1 MNLPRSSSRP
11 VASPGL
17 NNNSRQRRAGAKP
30 GAAGL
35 LRRNLRSRRHVSAG
49 HTSFARTGLA
59 DRVAS
64 DARWFP
70 FDFDPRSASVN
81 FVETDWGVLAAQ
93 PFLDMRWDLRMARRE
108 RAMLTELNG
117 NPALGE
123 SVPALNFIWHTG
135 FCCST
140 LLAHAIT
147 ARRHNLSLCEPKILA
162 DLADVKRTGMFLL
175 DRGLAELPGTALRL
189 LARSAGGTQA
199 TIKPAP
205 AANYLLPEAAR
216 LSNGKMLFLFSDCRS
231 FVISIARL
239 GDDGWRYVR
248 HMFATLL
255 RSGHLGAEWTGPR
268 LWDLSDLEVAA
279 FVWHLQ
285 IDEFLRDWRLLGN
298 DRARSLDCD
307 AFLAAPQETLTRL
320 NEFFGLGLAPKEIS
334 AMVAGPLFQRKA
346 KGGHAPFDA
355 TQRQAEYHAAAKSL
369 GAELDRCV
377 AWSYETRPGTPRTTP
392 LPAALMPIDKAY
404 LP

>member
-1 MNLPRSSSRP
+1 M
-11 VASPGL
+11 
-17 NNNSRQRRAGAKP
+17 
-30 GAAGL
+30 
-35 LRRNLRSRRHVSAG
+35 SAG
-49 HTSFARTGLA
+49 HTSFARTGVA
-59 DRVAS
+59 NRVVS

-93 PFLDMRWDLRMARRE
+93 PFLDMRWDVRMARRE
-108 RAMLTELNG
+108 RATLTELNG

-123 SVPALNFIWHTG
+123 NVPALNFIWHTG

-140 LLAHAIT
+140 LLARAIT
-147 ARRHNLSLCEPKILA
+147 ARGHNLSLCEPKILA
-162 DLADVKRTGMFLL
+162 DLADVKRTGLFLL

-189 LARSAGGTQA
+189 LARSGTGAQ
-199 TIKPAP
+199 TTVKPAP
-205 AANYLLPEAAR
+205 AANYLVPEAAR
-216 LSNGKMLFLFSDCRS
+216 LSTGKMLFLFSDCRS
-231 FVISIARL
+231 FVVSIARL

-255 RSGHLGAEWTGPR
+255 RSGHLGAEWAGPR

-285 IDEFLRDWRLLGN
+285 MDAFLCDWRLLGD

-307 AFLAAPQETLTRL
+307 AFLAAPEEALARL

-334 AMVAGPLFQRKA
+334 ATVAGPLFQRKA

-355 TQRQAEYHAAAKSL
+355 TQRHAEYDAVAKSL

-377 AWSYETRPGTPRTTP
+377 AWSYETRSSTPRTAP

>member
-1 MNLPRSSSRP
+1 M
-11 VASPGL
+11 
-17 NNNSRQRRAGAKP
+17 
-30 GAAGL
+30 
-35 LRRNLRSRRHVSAG
+35 SAG
-49 HTSFARTGLA
+49 QASFARTGVA
-59 DRVAS
+59 NRVVS

-70 FDFDPRSASVN
+70 FDFDPRAGAVN
-81 FVETDWGVLAAQ
+81 FVETDWSVLSAQ
-93 PFLDMRWDLRMARRE
+93 PFLDTRWDVRTVRRD
-108 RAMLTELNG
+108 RVTLTELNG

-123 SVPALNFIWHTG
+123 SAPSLNFIWHTG

-140 LLAHAIT
+140 LLARAIT
-147 ARRHNLSLCEPKILA
+147 AREHNLSLCEPKILA
-162 DLADVKRTGMFLL
+162 DLADVKRAGMFLL
-175 DRGLAELPGTALRL
+175 DRALAELPRTALRL
-189 LARSAGGTQA
+189 LARSAGNTLT

-216 LSNGKMLFLFSDCRS
+216 LSTGKMLFLFSDCRS

-255 RSGHLGAEWTGPR
+255 RSGYLGAEWAGPR

-285 IDEFLRDWRLLGN
+285 IDEFLRDWHLLGD

-307 AFLAAPQETLTRL
+307 ALLAAPEETLARL
-320 NEFFGLGLAPKEIS
+320 NEFFGLGLTREDIPAI
-334 AMVAGPLFQRKA
+334 VAGPLFHRKA
-346 KGGHAPFDA
+346 KGGHAPFNA
-355 TQRQAEYHAAAKSL
+355 TQRQAEYDAVANSL

-377 AWSYETRPGTPRTTP
+377 AWSYEVRPGTPRSAP

>member
-1 MNLPRSSSRP
+1 
-11 VASPGL
+11 
-17 NNNSRQRRAGAKP
+17 
-30 GAAGL
+30 
-35 LRRNLRSRRHVSAG
+35 VSAG
-49 HTSFARTGLA
+49 QASFAKTGVA
-59 DRVAS
+59 NRVVS
-64 DARWFP
+64 DTRWFP
-70 FDFDPRSASVN
+70 FDFDPRAATVN

-93 PFLDMRWDLRMARRE
+93 PFLDMRWDVRMARRE
-108 RAMLTELNG
+108 RATLTELNG

-123 SVPALNFIWHTG
+123 NVPSLNFIWHTG

-140 LLAHAIT
+140 LLARAIT
-147 ARRHNLSLCEPKILA
+147 ARGHNLSLCEPKILA
-162 DLADVKRTGMFLL
+162 DIADVKRAGMFLL
-175 DRGLAELPGTALRL
+175 DRALAELPRTALRL
-189 LARSAGGTQA
+189 LSRSSGNAQT

-216 LSNGKMLFLFSDCRS
+216 LSIGKMLFLFSDCRN

-248 HMFATLL
+248 HMFAILL
-255 RSGHLGAEWTGPR
+255 RSGHLGAEWSGPR

-285 IDEFLRDWRLLGN
+285 IDEFLRNWRLLGD

-307 AFLAAPQETLTRL
+307 ALLAAPEETLAQL
-320 NEFFGLGLAPKEIS
+320 NAFFGLELAPEEIS
-334 AMVAGPLFQRKA
+334 TTVTGPLFHRKA
-346 KGGHAPFDA
+346 KGGHAPFNA
-355 TQRQAEYHAAAKSL
+355 RQRKAEYDAVADSL

-377 AWSYETRPGTPRTTP
+377 AWGYEVRPGTPRTAP
-392 LPAALMPIDKAY
+392 LPAALVPIDKAY

>member
-1 MNLPRSSSRP
+1 
-11 VASPGL
+11 
-17 NNNSRQRRAGAKP
+17 
-30 GAAGL
+30 
-35 LRRNLRSRRHVSAG
+35 VSAG
-49 HTSFARTGLA
+49 PASFARPDVA
-59 DRVAS
+59 NRVVS

-70 FDFDPRSASVN
+70 LDFDPRSAAVN
-81 FVETDWGVLAAQ
+81 FVETDWNILAAQ
-93 PFLDMRWDLRMARRE
+93 PFLDMRWDVRMARRE

-123 SVPALNFIWHTG
+123 NIPALNFIWHTG

-140 LLAHAIT
+140 LLARAIT
-147 ARRHNLSLCEPKILA
+147 VRRHNLSLCEPKILA
-162 DLADVKRTGMFLL
+162 DLADVKRAGMFLL
-175 DRGLAELPGTALRL
+175 DRALAELPRTAFRL
-189 LARSAGGTQA
+189 LARSGGNAQT

-216 LSNGKMLFLFSDCRS
+216 LSSGKMLFLFSDCRS

-285 IDEFLRDWRLLGN
+285 MEEFLRDWRLLGY

-307 AFLAAPQETLTRL
+307 AFLATPDETLVRL
-320 NEFFGLGLAPKEIS
+320 NEFFGLGLPSEEILATVS
-334 AMVAGPLFQRKA
+334 GPLFHRKA
-346 KGGHAPFDA
+346 KGGQAPFDA
-355 TQRQAEYHAAAKSL
+355 RQRQAEYDAVAKSL
-369 GAELDRCV
+369 GAELDRCI
-377 AWSYETRPGTPRTTP
+377 AWSYETRPATAHTAP